1 MKRWAAPF
9 LLLAL
14 AIVLAALALR
24 PPAPRPA
31 NAPPAEFSA
40 GRALADVRMVAQGP
54 HPMGSP
60 PQARVQAYLLERM
73 THLGLQPEARPF
85 VSARGQGLNLLGVLP
100 GHDRAAP
107 ALLLMAHTDT
117 VPAGPGA
124 ADDGAGVAAV
134 LETVRALQ
142 ARPRRRD
149 VMVLLTDGEE
159 LVTLGAHAFF
169 SSDPARARVGVVINL
184 EARGDRGRA
193 VMFETH
199 AGATPLVDLLTRAGA
214 LSGSS
219 SLMPDLYR
227 RLPNG
232 TDLTEAIAA
241 GHQGLNFAFFSG
253 FDAYH
258 SPLDTAAR
266 LDPGTLQDIGDKVLK
281 AATVLA
287 DAPALPARAPD
298 RPYAD
303 ILGGPILRYPAWAG
317 WALIVLAAGGV
328 SAHAISLAHARRLSL
343 WGVAAGAAAFLL
355 LVVVTGGALYG
366 LGRVRIDMAAHHLAP
381 LLRRD
386 LAALTGAALISAGIA
401 LAWAAIAGRW
411 LRPESLT
418 LGAAK
423 IVGLG
428 AVLLQILAPLDAF
441 ILAWP
446 FLLIGLA
453 LALGGPKRPWAGWAI
468 LLAAEAQVVYW
479 ARLYFDL
486 IGQVTPAALTPF
498 TALAVAVLL
507 PAVPKADRRAGWT
520 GAGLAVAGAALSLL
534 ALAP

>member
-1 MKRWAAPF
+1 MKRWAAAF

-14 AIVLAALALR
+14 AIVLAAFALHT
-24 PPAPRPA
+24 PSPRPA
-31 NAPPAEFSA
+31 DARPADFSA
-40 GRALADVRMVAQGP
+40 TRALADVRAIAQQP

-60 PQARVQAYLLERM
+60 AQARAQAYLLSRM
-73 THLGLQPEARPF
+73 ASLGLEPQARPF
-85 VSARGQGLNLLGVLP
+85 VSGKGPGRNLLGVLP
-100 GHDRAAP
+100 GRDRAAP
-107 ALLLMAHTDT
+107 ALLLMAHADS

-134 LETVRALQ
+134 LETVRALSL
-142 ARPRRRD
+142 RPRQRD

-159 LVTLGAHAFF
+159 LGTLGAHAFF
-169 SSDPARARVGVVINL
+169 SSDPAQTRVGMTINL

-199 AGATPLVDLLTRAGA
+199 PDAAPLVALLAQAGA
-214 LSGSS
+214 LSGAS

-232 TDLTEAIAA
+232 TDLTEAIAS

-281 AATVLA
+281 VATALA
-287 DAPALPARAPD
+287 DAPALPGRASD
-298 RPYAD
+298 QPYAD
-303 ILGGPILRYPAWAG
+303 VLGGLILRYPAWGG

-328 SAHAISLAHARRLSL
+328 SLCALKPLREGRITL
-343 WGVAAGAAAFLL
+343 WSVAGGAGAFVVLL
-355 LVVVTGGALYG
+355 LLLGSALYG
-366 LGRVRIDMAAHHLAP
+366 LGRLRIDLAAHHLAP
-381 LLRRD
+381 LLRHD
-386 LAALTGAALISAGIA
+386 LAALAGAGLVSAGIS
-401 LAWAAIAGRW
+401 LAWAAIAARW
-411 LRPESLT
+411 LRTESLA
-418 LGAAK
+418 LGAVK

-428 AVLLQILAPLDAF
+428 AVLMQAFAPLDAF
-441 ILAWP
+441 ILGWP
-446 FLLIGLA
+446 FLLVGLA
-453 LALGGPKRPWAGWAI
+453 LAIGGPKRRWVSWTV
-468 LLAAEAQVVYW
+468 LLAAAAQVVYW

-498 TALAVAVLL
+498 AALAVAILL
-507 PAVPKADRRAGWT
+507 PVVPKPERRSGW
-520 GAGLAVAGAALSLL
+520 AGLGIAAAGAALSVL
-534 ALAP
+534 ALTS

>member
-1 MKRWAAPF
+1 MRRWAAAF

-14 AIVLAALALR
+14 ATTLAALALR
-24 PPAPRPA
+24 PPTARQVE
-31 NAPPAEFSA
+31 APPAAFSA
-40 GRALADVRMVAQGP
+40 GRALADVRAIAQGP

-60 PQARVQAYLLERM
+60 AQARVQAYLLARM
-73 THLGLQPEARPF
+73 TSLGLSPQAQPF
-85 VSARGQGLNLLGVLP
+85 VSAKGPGVNLLGVLP
-100 GHDRAAP
+100 GRDRTAP
-107 ALLLMAHTDT
+107 VLLLMAHTDS

-134 LETVRALQ
+134 LETVRALRAQ
-142 ARPRRRD
+142 PRQRD

-159 LVTLGAHAFF
+159 LGTLGAHAFF
-169 SSDPARARVGVVINL
+169 ASDPARAQVGIVINL

-199 AGATPLVDLLTRAGA
+199 AGAGPLVALLTRAGA
-214 LSGSS
+214 LSGAS

-241 GHQGLNFAFFSG
+241 GRQGLNFAFFSG

-258 SPLDTAAR
+258 SALDTAAR

-281 AATVLA
+281 AAMVLA
-287 DAPALPARAPD
+287 SAPALPVRAPD
-298 RPYAD
+298 QTYAD
-303 ILGGPILRYPAWAG
+303 ILGGPILVYPAWAG
-317 WALIVLAAGGV
+317 WVLIVLAAGGV
-328 SAHAISLAHARRLSL
+328 SVHALRLAQSRRLSL
-343 WGVAAGAAAFLL
+343 WGVAAGAGAFLL
-355 LVVVTGGALYG
+355 LLVVIAAALYG
-366 LGRVRIDMAAHHLAP
+366 LGRLRIDLAAHHLAP
-381 LLRRD
+381 LLRHG
-386 LAALTGAALISAGIA
+386 LAALTGAGLLAAGAALVWTT
-401 LAWAAIAGRW
+401 LAARW
-411 LRPESLT
+411 LSPESLT

-446 FLLIGLA
+446 FALIGLA
-453 LALGGPKRPWAGWAI
+453 LALGGPRRPWASWAI
-468 LLAAEAQVVYW
+468 LLAATAQVFYW

-498 TALAVAVLL
+498 AALAIAVLL
-507 PAVPKADRRAGWT
+507 PVVPKLDRRAGWA
-520 GAGLAVAGAALSLL
+520 GAGLAVAGAALSLA